1 MKKYTTLLG
10 CLLFAAT
17 FTYATIRTVSNV
29 PSTLAQFSTIQA
41 AVDASNNND
50 TVYVHGSPN
59 AYATFTIT
67 NKKLTVIGPGW
78 SPNKNLP
85 FTAIV
90 PGITITGASASGTE
104 IQGLVITSTFNM
116 NSSHPDNLRI
126 IRNYFTQSQ
135 TFYIAEGSV
144 TYIGY
149 LFEGNVFENC
159 QILATSGSTYQNFLF
174 QNNYFFETGCCVGA
188 SIQGFV
194 NSVNVLINHNLFFG
208 TAGSVRD
215 VFAQNCR
222 FLTITNNIFVRKDA
236 GNQNSFSTFNNNITF
251 YPAGSSSTPADPWT
265 VNSNINSGGNVSNQD
280 PQMVAQTAVN
290 AGSNNAL
297 ADYTIAA
304 GPANNAGSD
313 GKDMGLLYDAT
324 GSLNWNNSRGSRL
337 PYVFSMN
344 IINPTIP
351 QGGTINVQVEARKSN

>member
-1 MKKYTTLLG
+1 MKQFFLSLLLAFA
-10 CLLFAAT
+10 CTSLF
-17 FTYATIRTVSNV
+17 ATIRTVSNV
-29 PSTLAQFSTIQA
+29 PSTLAQFNTIQA

-59 AYATFTIT
+59 AYSAFTIT

-78 SPNKNLP
+78 NPNKNLP

-149 LFEGNVFENC
+149 LFEGNVFENA
-159 QILATSGSTYQNFLF
+159 QVIASSSSTYQNFLF
-174 QNNYFFETGCCVGA
+174 QNNYFYETGCCIGG
-188 SIQGFV
+188 SIQGFT

-208 TAGSVRD
+208 LGSGVRD
-215 VFAQNCR
+215 IFAQNCR
-222 FLTITNNIFVRKDA
+222 FLTITNNIFIRKDA

-251 YPAGSSSTPADPWT
+251 YPSGSTAPADPWT

-280 PQMVAQTAVN
+280 PQMAAQTSAN
-290 AGSNNAL
+290 AGTNNTV

-324 GSLNWNNSRGSRL
+324 GSLNWANSRGSRL

-351 QGGTINVQVEARKSN
+351 VSGTLNVQVEARKNN